1 VNYSLAN
8 GLVKFKDPAH
18 PQLMKYQN
26 DIQYA
31 VNQAGIPACLLAA
44 IVWRESRGQNVY
56 QLVRLRLGCRKWLLH
71 WHFVE

>member
-1 VNYSLAN
+1 
-8 GLVKFKDPAH
+8 
-18 PQLMKYQN
+18 MKYQN